1 MHGIT
6 ITEVSAGT
14 RSLVTV
20 ATAVIGMVATAPD
33 ADAAVFPLDRP
44 ALIVDIDAA
53 IGAAGTSGTL
63 ARSLRAIADQVRCP
77 VVVVRVAPGA
87 DANAT
92 NAAVIGTTVNGL
104 KTGMQALL
112 AAEASVGVRP
122 RILGA
127 PGLDTLPVRTALQ
140 VIAERLRAMAYAKAI
155 GDDTASAIA
164 DRATASGRELMLLWP
179 NFLAFDSKAAT
190 NATGFAVAYALGL
203 RAKIDQEQGWHRSL
217 SNVPVNG
224 VVGLTRDVGFDVQDP
239 TCEANLL
246 NNKQIT
252 ALIRTSDGFRFWGCR
267 TCSPDPLFA
276 FESATR
282 AAQVIADTIAAGM
295 MWAIDKP
302 LKPSLV
308 KDIVETI
315 NGKLR
320 ELVAAGQLL
329 GGRAWFDATKNTVA
343 TLQAGKLTID
353 YDYTPVPP
361 LENLM
366 LNQRITGEYFQDF
379 AAAVAA

>member
-6 ITEVSAGT
+6 ITETNETT
-14 RSLVTV
+14 RSLITV
-20 ATAVIGMVATAPD
+20 ATGVIGMVVTAPD

-53 IGAAGTSGTL
+53 IGAAGTTGTL
-63 ARSLRAIADQVRCP
+63 SRSLRAIADQVRCP

-92 NAAVIGTTVNGL
+92 NAAVIGTTTNGL

-112 AAEASVGVRP
+112 AAEGQVGVRP

-127 PGLDTLPVRTALQ
+127 PGLDTLPVRAALQ
-140 VIAERLRAMAYAKAI
+140 VIAQRLRAMVYAKAI

-164 DRATASGRELMLLWP
+164 DRANASGRELMLLWP

-190 NATGFAVAYALGL
+190 NVTGFAVAYALGL
-203 RAKIDQEQGWHRSL
+203 RAKIDQEEGWHRTL

-224 VVGLTRDVGFDVQDP
+224 VIGLTRDVGFDVQDP
-239 TCEANLL
+239 YCEANLL
-246 NNKQIT
+246 NDKQIT
-252 ALIRTSDGFRFWGCR
+252 ALIRTGEGFRFWGSR
-267 TCSPDPLFA
+267 TCSTEPLFA

-282 AAQVIADTIAAGM
+282 AAQVIQDTIAGGM

-302 LKPSLV
+302 LRPSLV

-320 ELVAAGQLL
+320 ELVAAGQLI
-329 GGRAWFDATKNTVA
+329 GGRAWFDAAKNTPT
-343 TLQAGKLTID
+343 TLQAGKVVID

-361 LENLM
+361 LENLL

>member
-6 ITEVSAGT
+6 ITEINEGT
-14 RSLVTV
+14 RSLITV
-20 ATAVIGMVATAPD
+20 ATGVIGMVVTAPD

-53 IGAAGTSGTL
+53 IGAAGTTGTL
-63 ARSLRAIADQVRCP
+63 SRSLRAIADQVRCP

-92 NAAVIGTTVNGL
+92 NAAVIGTTTNGL

-112 AAEASVGVRP
+112 AAEGQVGVRP

-127 PGLDTLPVRTALQ
+127 PGLDTLPVRAALQ
-140 VIAERLRAMAYAKAI
+140 VIAQRLRAMVYAKAI

-164 DRATASGRELMLLWP
+164 DRANASGRELMLLWP

-190 NATGFAVAYALGL
+190 NVTGFAVAYALGL
-203 RAKIDQEQGWHRSL
+203 RAKIDQEEGWHRTL

-224 VVGLTRDVGFDVQDP
+224 VIGLTRDVGFDVQDP
-239 TCEANLL
+239 YCEANLL
-246 NNKQIT
+246 NDKQIT
-252 ALIRTSDGFRFWGCR
+252 ALIRTGEGFRFWGSR
-267 TCSPDPLFA
+267 TCSTEPLFA

-282 AAQVIADTIAAGM
+282 AAQVIQDTIAGGM

-320 ELVAAGQLL
+320 ELVAAGQLI

-343 TLQAGKLTID
+343 TLQAGKVVID

-361 LENLM
+361 LENLL